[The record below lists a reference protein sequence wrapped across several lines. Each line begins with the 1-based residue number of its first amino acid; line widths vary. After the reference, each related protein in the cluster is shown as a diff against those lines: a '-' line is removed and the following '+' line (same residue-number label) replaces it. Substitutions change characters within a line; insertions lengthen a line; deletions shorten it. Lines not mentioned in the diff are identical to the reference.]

1 MLTPFVWYE
10 VSVTPD
16 VRRRALQHMMRWNL
30 QATDALHLACAEEAG
45 VMDFAS
51 FDRGFRR
58 VDQLILWNDRIYG
71 A

>member
-1 MLTPFVWYE
+1 
-10 VSVTPD
+10 
-16 VRRRALQHMMRWNL
+16 MMRWNL